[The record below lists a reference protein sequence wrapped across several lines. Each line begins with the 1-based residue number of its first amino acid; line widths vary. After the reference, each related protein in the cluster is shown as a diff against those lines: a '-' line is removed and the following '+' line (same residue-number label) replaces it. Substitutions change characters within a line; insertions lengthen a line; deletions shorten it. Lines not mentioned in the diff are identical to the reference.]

1 MWKTKALRNHLQQ
14 EFCIQGQ
21 RNKPNNIVNSKLHK
35 KIACVYALT
44 CSSGIQRTARAGYF
58 KEYSIQL
65 LNLLHSFV
73 CTLADIHVQTCQ
85 YIKHLPPPA
94 GTCWHLCVS
103 IAQLFK
109 TGKRFVDKSQQFVGT
124 CLNEIVAR
132 IFQNI
137 AALKD
142 VFIINKSCISKTSTN
157 IPSQTQQYLRL
168 VHLLNSPSWLK
179 VQVCVAQ
186 VHC

>member
-1 MWKTKALRNHLQQ
+1 MCLRSHV
-14 EFCIQGQ
+14 FI
-21 RNKPNNIVNSKLHK
+21 
-35 KIACVYALT
+35 
-44 CSSGIQRTARAGYF
+44 GY
-58 KEYSIQL
+58 
-65 LNLLHSFV
+65 
-73 CTLADIHVQTCQ
+73 LAH
-85 YIKHLPPPA
+85 
-94 GTCWHLCVS
+94 GTCWIFQRIIHSVIKFAPFICMYSSRHPCVDMPIHQAPATTCRHLLALVCQYS
-103 IAQLFK
+103 QLFK
-109 TGKRFVDKSQQFVGT
+109 TGKRFVDKSQRFVGT

-168 VHLLNSPSWLK
+168 VHLLNRPSWLK